1 VQTLQDKSFV
11 WTVDDKQ
18 QAQPRDVVMGQQIG
32 SDWVVEKGLSAG
44 DIVVI
49 DGTQKLRPG
58 TLVQV
63 QAPAAAAPAATAQK
77 PGA

>member
-1 VQTLQDKSFV
+1 
-11 WTVDDKQ
+11 
-18 QAQPRDVVMGQQIG
+18 MGQQIG
-32 SDWVVEKGLSAG
+32 SDWVVEKGLAAG
-44 DIVVI
+44 DIVVT

-63 QAPAAAAPAATAQK
+63 QAPAPATPAAAAQK